1 MYFGHFSE
9 LCELLPLAKIFT
21 ARVKSVYLVLAW
33 IGYEH
38 GEILFIC
45 LLGVIN
51 LRKCL
56 FTIVSCSCL
65 QRTQTSLT
73 LHGHCTVA

>member
-56 FTIVSCSCL
+56 FTIVSYSCFIKDTNFNDTTL
-65 QRTQTSLT
+65 Q
-73 LHGHCTVA
+73 LHY